1 MSRATIL
8 QSAELRKRCDP
19 SALAFATTD
28 ELEDLDEVLGQ
39 LRAKSAVEF
48 GIGIRRDGYN
58 LYVLG
63 PAGAGKQTLVRQI
76 VGRQSAN
83 EPTPAD
89 WCYVYNFA
97 APHQPRALRLPAGRG
112 IKLRNDMKA
121 LVDELLAAIPAA
133 FDSDEYRARTEQ
145 IDAEFTE
152 RHEKAFREL
161 AEEAAEQHIALLRL
175 PTGFS
180 LAPVK
185 DDGGVVTSEEFSQL
199 PAEQQQRIEQAM
211 RALQERLEQLLR
223 NALRSRKEHRERVRK
238 LNREVA
244 SYAIGS
250 LTEEVRQRYSDLP
263 DVGKHLL
270 EVEKDLVENVDD
282 FRRAAEPQQP
292 PIAGLISEAQSDVF
306 RRYQV
311 NLLLGHDDKG
321 GAPVIFEDNPTYQNL
336 LGRIEHLPQ
345 FGALVTD
352 FTLIKPGAL
361 HRANGGYLLLDAHKL
376 LVQPFAWEALKRALT
391 TRTIRIESL
400 GQMYSLV
407 STISLEPEAIPL
419 EVKVILFGERL
430 WYHLLYALDPD
441 FVELF
446 KVAADF
452 DDAMPRSPDNQ
463 AHLARLIATL
473 ARRNALLPFDR
484 AAVARVIEQC
494 ARAVDDSE
502 RLSAHA
508 QSLVDLLGEADFG
521 ARRAGHTLV
530 REEDVTAAIA
540 AQVERVSRVNEQ
552 LQEAI
557 LRGTMLIATD
567 GAAVGQ
573 VNPLSVFE
581 LGGHAFAKPTRITAI
596 TRVGDGE
603 VIDVQREVK
612 LGGPIHS
619 KGVLILAA
627 FLAWRFSANRP
638 HSLRA
643 SLVFEQTYG
652 EVEGDSASAAEL
664 CALLSSL
671 SGVPIKQTIAIT
683 GSVNQR
689 GELQAIGAVNE
700 KIEGFFA
707 ICKARGLDGEHGV
720 IIPQSNVKN
729 LMLREDVV
737 EAAAAGKFRVYA
749 AATID
754 EAIESLTGVRAGER
768 EPAGE
773 FPEGSINALVNS
785 RLREFSAAR
794 QAFAAP
800 PGVPTWKRAA
810 AARKR
815 RG

>member
-1 MSRATIL
+1 MTQATIL
-8 QSAELRKRCDP
+8 HGAQLRKRCDP
-19 SALAFATTD
+19 SVLAFATTD
-28 ELEDLDEVLGQ
+28 ELEDLDEVFGQ

-76 VGRQSAN
+76 VGRHSAN

-112 IKLRNDMKA
+112 VKLRDDMKA

-161 AEEAAEQHIALLRL
+161 AEEAAGQHIALLRL
-175 PTGFS
+175 ATGFS

-185 DDGGVVTSEEFSQL
+185 SDGEVVTPDEFSQL
-199 PAEQQQRIEQAM
+199 PAEEQQRIEQTM

-223 NALRSRKEHRERVRK
+223 NAQRSRKEHRERIRK
-238 LNREVA
+238 LNRDVA
-244 SYAIGS
+244 SYAIGT
-250 LTEEVRQRYSDLP
+250 LTEEVRQRYADLP
-263 DVGKHLL
+263 DVDKHLL
-270 EVEKDLVENVDD
+270 EVEKDLVDNVDD
-282 FRRAAEPQQP
+282 FRRAAEPP
-292 PIAGLISEAQSDVF
+292 SPIAGLIAEAQSNVF

-311 NLLLGHDDKG
+311 NLLLGHSDQS
-321 GAPVIFEDNPTYQNL
+321 GAPVIFEDNPTHQNL
-336 LGRIEHLPQ
+336 LGRIEHIPQ

-361 HRANGGYLLLDAHKL
+361 HRANGGYLLLDAHRL
-376 LVQPFAWEALKRALT
+376 LTQPFAWEGLKRALT

-441 FVELF
+441 FGELF

-452 DDAMPRSPDNQ
+452 DDDIPRSTDNQ
-463 AHLARLIATL
+463 ADLARLIATL

-484 AAVARVIEQC
+484 NAVARVIEQC
-494 ARAVDDSE
+494 ARAVEDSE

-521 ARRAGHTLV
+521 ARRAGRAV
-530 REEDVTAAIA
+530 VQSEDVAAAIESQIRRA
-540 AQVERVSRVNEQ
+540 SRVDEK

-557 LRGTMLIATD
+557 LRDTIMIATD
-567 GAAVGQ
+567 GATVGQ
-573 VNPLSVFE
+573 VNGLSVFA
-581 LGGHAFAKPTRITAI
+581 LGGHAFAKPTRITAS

-603 VIDVQREVK
+603 VIDVQREIK

-619 KGVLILAA
+619 KGVMILAS

-671 SGVPIKQTIAIT
+671 SGAPIKQSIAIT
-683 GSVNQR
+683 GSVNQH

-700 KIEGFFA
+700 KIEGFFD
-707 ICKARGLDGEHGV
+707 ICSARGLDGEHGV
-720 IIPQSNVKN
+720 VIPQSNVKH

-754 EAIESLTGVRAGER
+754 EAIELLTGTQAGER
-768 EPAGE
+768 EPPGE
-773 FPEGSINALVNS
+773 FSEGSINARVNA
-785 RLREFSAAR
+785 RLREFSATR
-794 QAFAAP
+794 QAFGAAP
-800 PGVPTWKRAA
+800 GMPKWKRAA
-810 AARKR
+810 AARR
-815 RG
+815 RGG